1 MIKYIH
7 PREAAQ
13 MILSLPKMF
22 GWSSA
27 LEETPSREFF
37 YHSTSHNFYS
47 HTKSLVWE
55 YFHRNFMQKLSI
67 DTYGFETVAKK
78 GDARCLEKG

>member
-7 PREAAQ
+7 PREAVQ

-27 LEETPSREFF
+27 LEETHSREFF
-37 YHSTSHNFYS
+37 YHSTPTPKIFDVEVFSS
-47 HTKSLVWE
+47 K
-55 YFHRNFMQKLSI
+55 FHAKVVDIINRK
-67 DTYGFETVAKK
+67 ETC
-78 GDARCLEKG
+78 RCLGK